1 MNGMPEKPVFYD
13 PDDEQDRRE
22 QEAEKRRQR
31 ALLDAQDFESIAT
44 LPAGRRLLKRM
55 MVECGIYQSTF
66 TGDALTS
73 AYQEGKRTMGLWLIE
88 QFNQCPDLYIQLIK
102 EKEPEDGRNTHNT
115 D

>member
-1 MNGMPEKPVFYD
+1 MAIE
-13 PDDEQDRRE
+13 DEEDRRKQRDE
-22 QEAEKRRQR
+22 EIRQR
-31 ALLDAQDFESIAT
+31 ALLDAQDFEAIAT
-44 LPAGRRLLKRM
+44 LPAGRRLLKRLM
-55 MVECGIYQSTF
+55 AECGIYQSTF

-88 QFNQCPDLYIQLIK
+88 QFNPCPDLYIQLIK